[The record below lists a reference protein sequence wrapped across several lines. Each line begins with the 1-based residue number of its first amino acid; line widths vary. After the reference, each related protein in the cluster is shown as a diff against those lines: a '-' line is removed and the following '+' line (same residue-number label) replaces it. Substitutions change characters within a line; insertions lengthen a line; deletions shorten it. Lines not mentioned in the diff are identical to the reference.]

1 MLARPIAI
9 LSFAITLC
17 VSNTGWSQAIHL
29 HNNLPK
35 DFASDH
41 IKDLFDINHLFE
53 NQSVSYSDPDLALD
67 SDDGTGD
74 DSIELPLNSSG
85 RYAFRLPPCQR
96 QPHTREIVSLSF
108 ESRSPIRYG
117 ISRALMPQPGRVI
130 AVAGCVDTNLRHAEV
145 TIIRD
150 FDGNSCCDAVFIEL
164 DNLPANTTLKV
175 RRSKLLPR
183 SPPPHQAMKA
193 SLPCAMPGQWS
204 WTGIGAID

>member
-1 MLARPIAI
+1 M
-9 LSFAITLC
+9 
-17 VSNTGWSQAIHL
+17 
-29 HNNLPK
+29 
-35 DFASDH
+35 
-41 IKDLFDINHLFE
+41 FE

-67 SDDGTGD
+67 SDDGSGD

-108 ESRSPIRYG
+108 ESQSPIRYG

-130 AVAGCVDTNLRHAEV
+130 AVAGCVGTDLRHAEV

-150 FDGNSCCDAVFIEL
+150 FDASSCCDAVFIEL

-175 RRSKLLPR
+175 RRSKLLPPSR
-183 SPPPHQAMKA
+183 PPHQAMKA
-193 SLPCAMPGQWS
+193 SLSCAMPGQSS